1 MHSNNSHFV
10 NMSNNYHMTTKI
22 LGDFLKHV
30 DSAQELFDV
39 FGQEL
44 SLSLCLKFIMMLDA
58 DEKGSSKYKINF
70 KHLLWIV
77 DRQRWEYTLRF
88 SKMLF
93 NDDLKKSILP
103 I

>member
-1 MHSNNSHFV
+1 
-10 NMSNNYHMTTKI
+10 MTTKI

-58 DEKGSSKYKINF
+58 DEKGLSKYKINF
-70 KHLLWIV
+70 KHLL
-77 DRQRWEYTLRF
+77 
-88 SKMLF
+88 
-93 NDDLKKSILP
+93 
-103 I
+103 